1 MLISIDELDQLAVH
15 SHVPVGN
22 INCNYNTNSGGS
34 ICSMGFYGVILTY
47 SWNMNGISLVR
58 YLWGVNGC

>member
-1 MLISIDELDQLAVH
+1 MSIDELDWLAVH

-34 ICSMGFYGVILTY
+34 MCSMGLYRVILTY
-47 SWNMNGISLVR
+47 SWNMNGILLVR
-58 YLWGVNGC
+58 YFCDVNGC